1 MSKGFG
7 AVSPK
12 KTKGTGITT
21 TLSPEET
28 QAVLAEMYDFLGRD
42 DHLSIL
48 GRMALRR
55 YMNGEGRG
63 AIVSVPWQ
71 AIDPDQIPTHYMV
84 EHELR
89 AAKLA
94 YPGVIYDFKRY
105 KPHSQFMFIYWKQ
118 EQPKTLAAC
127 QVIVLGVPLIK
138 LYQSQFL
145 EGQHG

>member
-7 AVSPK
+7 SVSAQKP
-12 KTKGTGITT
+12 KGTGITT

-28 QAVLAEMYDFLGRD
+28 QTVLAEMYDFLARD

-63 AIVSVPWQ
+63 VVVSVPWQ
-71 AIDPDQIPTHYMV
+71 ATDPDQIPTYYMT
-84 EHELR
+84 ESELR
-89 AAKLA
+89 EAKLA

-105 KPHSQFMFIYWKQ
+105 KPPSQFMFIYWKQ

-138 LYQSQFL
+138 LYHS
-145 EGQHG
+145 